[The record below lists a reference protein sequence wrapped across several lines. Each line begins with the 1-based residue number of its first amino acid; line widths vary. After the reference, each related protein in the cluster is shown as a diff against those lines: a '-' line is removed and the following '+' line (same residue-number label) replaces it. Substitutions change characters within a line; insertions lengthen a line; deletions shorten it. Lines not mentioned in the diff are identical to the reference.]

1 MPLLSRL
8 AFAGCLIAAA
18 AAPALAFDAKEKE
31 EIGKIVR
38 EYLIQNPDVL
48 YEAQKEWNRRQEE
61 ETARKREVALK
72 DYLAKID
79 RSGLHAWIGNP
90 KGDVTLVEFFDYNCG
105 YCRRAISDL
114 DTLMKADPKL
124 RIVLLELPVIR
135 EESVGAAQV
144 SLAVNNIARDKF
156 RAFHDKLLGG
166 QALATKARAM
176 AVAKEV
182 GIDEAALARAIAA
195 PEVEKALHEARD
207 IADSLGV
214 DATPTYVIGD
224 SVVLNTNR
232 VVADLQG
239 RVAAMRT
246 CGKSV
251 C

>member
-1 MPLLSRL
+1 MPLLPRL
-8 AFAGCLIAAA
+8 ALAGCLIAAA
-18 AAPALAFDAKEKE
+18 AAPALAFDVKEKE

-48 YEAQKEWNRRQEE
+48 YEAQKEWNKRQED

-79 RSGLHAWIGNP
+79 RSGLHATIGNP

-166 QALATKARAM
+166 QALATKARAL

-182 GIDEAALARAIAA
+182 GVDEAALTKAMTA
-195 PEVEKALHEARD
+195 PEVERALHEARD

-239 RVAAMRT
+239 RVAAIRT
-246 CGKSV
+246 CGKAV